1 MEELENEVEH
11 KIDFDNEGNIILKN
25 KKNVLKGKKS
35 KSSGS
40 LFELKVRKDL
50 EEKGWIVVK
59 WSNNIDENKIIP
71 SKRIFKRFNKN
82 MGVMTIGTGFP
93 DFLAFQK
100 INEYYKVI
108 GVEVKSNGLLQKI
121 EKEKCSWYLKNKV
134 FSEII
139 IAQKDKIKNKIYI
152 KYENFSEIYP
162 KWMI

>member
-1 MEELENEVEH
+1 MEEADKEVEH
-11 KIDFDNEGNIILKN
+11 KIDFDEEGNIVLKN
-25 KKNVLKGKKS
+25 KKNISKGKKS

-71 SKRIFKRFNKN
+71 AKRIFKRFNKN

-93 DFLAFQK
+93 DFLAFQE
-100 INEYYKVI
+100 INEYYKII

-121 EKEKCSWYLKNKV
+121 EKEKCSWYLKNKI
-134 FSEII
+134 FSEIL
-139 IAQKDKIKNKIYI
+139 IAQKDKVKNKITV